1 MSRAPL
7 LAGQFAAGVN
17 RIGLAADTCDVPYQP
32 EVSYFVRLDAPPP
45 VSRHTP
51 LERERHW
58 QDPAS
63 EPAPRRRRKRYQI
76 RPAGIL
82 LLIPLVWL
90 GWAYT
95 TPGGPSAR
103 INDWIDKTRTDVAD
117 VSASPS
123 LRQSAIYFNG
133 LYASQG
139 SYPNLSDTTLQEDPN
154 AGFGLSMV
162 FTWCSGR
169 DVVIQSPS
177 AGGTISKLLVD
188 GKDLGNVVGATT
200 CPANLAHPAPWSAP
214 KPGK

>member
-1 MSRAPL
+1 
-7 LAGQFAAGVN
+7 
-17 RIGLAADTCDVPYQP
+17 VPYQP
-32 EVSYFVRLDAPPP
+32 ETSYFVRLDTPPS

-58 QDPAS
+58 KDPALS
-63 EPAPRRRRKRYQI
+63 EPARHRRRRYRV

-95 TPGGPSAR
+95 TPGGPTAR
-103 INDWIDKTRTDVAD
+103 INEWIDHTRTDVAD

-123 LRQSAIYFNG
+123 LHQTAAYFNG

-139 SYPNLSDTTLQEDPN
+139 SYPNMSDSALQSEPK
-154 AGFGLSMV
+154 AGFGLSMI
-162 FTWCSGR
+162 FTWCTGR

-177 AGGTISKLLVD
+177 AGGTLSKLLVD
-188 GKDLGNVVGATT
+188 GKDFGNVVGVVT
-200 CPANLAHPAPWSAP
+200 CPANLARPAPWKVPTA
-214 KPGK
+214 K